1 MNKNIIV
8 FPDISKEE
16 IEDKNGRDALS
27 KTIATLQLIW
37 FVLQIA
43 ARSRQHLAI
52 TELELTTA
60 ALAILNIGMYV
71 SWWKKPTD
79 ISCPTI
85 IHSKAPRIVN
95 SDNWTFGENEK
106 DSIVMYYWSESVDS
120 VTHAL
125 ETMTTTLRSTGDT
138 VASYLAAAMRSIPS
152 YFSGII
158 GSLKVKKASNGSNW
172 RYYGSILASIPK
184 FMYAGASWISWVFIH
199 IFQVLVYYP
208 LVAILAIKTSKTGN
222 AAAQKSDRSFESTTT
237 LRYKNVADL
246 SGISTIRLLFQKDSE
261 NIRLSMDMV
270 FASEIVDSAPFFC
283 VSAISGMVFGMIHCL
298 AWDFDSPSE
307 VERLLWRV
315 SSLGLVGLCFF
326 MLIVGLIYSLRCFA
340 FLRMHDCYHIG
351 LCVRIVSSFFYVCS
365 RLLLLTLS
373 FSSLR
378 ALPDSA
384 LDTVQWSLFIPH
396 I

>member
-1 MNKNIIV
+1 MNKNIII

-85 IHSKAPRIVN
+85 IQFKAPPIFN
-95 SDNWTFGENEK
+95 SDNWTFGDNEK
-106 DSIVMYYWSESVDS
+106 DSIATYYWSELVDS
-120 VTHAL
+120 VVHAL
-125 ETMTTTLRSTGDT
+125 ETMTTALRSTGET
-138 VASYLAAAMRSIPS
+138 VTSYLAAVMRSIPS
-152 YFSGII
+152 YFSNII
-158 GSLKVKKASNGSNW
+158 GNLKAKKAPNGSNW
-172 RYYGSILASIPK
+172 RYYGSILTSIPK
-184 FMYAGASWISWVFIH
+184 FMFAGASWISWIFIH

-208 LVAILAIKTSKTGN
+208 LVAILAIKTSRTGN
-222 AAAQKSDRSFESTTT
+222 AAAQKSDGSYETTN
-237 LRYKNVADL
+237 LHYKNVADL
-246 SGISTIRLLFQKDSE
+246 SGISTTRFLFQKDSL
-261 NIRLSMDMV
+261 NIRLSMDVV
-270 FASEIVDSAPFFC
+270 FATEIVDSAPFFC
-283 VSAISGMVFGMIHCL
+283 VSAFSGMVFGMIHCL
-298 AWDFDSPSE
+298 AWDFDSPSQI
-307 VERLLWRV
+307 ERLLWRV

-326 MLIVGLIYSLRCFA
+326 MLLVGLIYSLKCFT
-340 FLRMHDCYHIG
+340 FLRIHDYYFIG
-351 LCVRIVSSFFYVCS
+351 FGVRVASSFFYVCS
-365 RLLLLTLS
+365 RLLLLSLS